1 LKNKK
6 ALAAI
11 VSCIIATVFLM
22 YTEPVISDVLV
33 KIGVSEDYIG
43 KEEILISIR
52 LYLCCLMSLICG
64 CSSYSRLFDKSF
76 PKRIINSL
84 CLFNEFTS
92 HLHSRPLQNNFW
104 ISQVRFITLYYYSS
118 IPMTITGFVF
128 LGSMEAF
135 IFVPLMPLLIDQI
148 KFTFLA

>member
-1 LKNKK
+1 MKNKK

-43 KEEILISIR
+43 YIFAASCLSYAVAAPIVGYLINHFQKE
-52 LYLCCLMSLICG
+52 SLTLFAFLL
-64 CSSYSRLFDKSF
+64 SSLAIFIQGPSKVIFG
-76 PKRIINSL
+76 SL
-84 CLFNEFTS
+84 
-92 HLHSRPLQNNFW
+92 
-104 ISQVRFITLYYYSS
+104 SS

-148 KFTFLA
+148 KVTFLA